1 MPGMEMAMQ
10 SRLGQALKYGQS
22 FWYDG
27 LIGAAEFDRLIRE
40 DGVRGAT
47 TNPAI
52 FEKALNSSAYDADI
66 RRLAASGHDAEEIYR
81 QLAVRTVAEV
91 ADLFSGVHRDSSG
104 ADGYV
109 SIEVSPRLAYD
120 TAGTVREALDLWG
133 RLARPNV
140 MIKVPATR
148 EGLPAVAELIA
159 RGIHVNVTLIF
170 SVERYRQVMDAYLS
184 GLERR
189 AATGASPAGISS
201 VASFF
206 VSRVDSSVDALLEK
220 RYPSG
225 DAVRSELEGRL
236 AIANCKAAYRE
247 FRQAFTSERFRVLER
262 AGARVQRPLW
272 ASTGTK
278 NPKYSDVL
286 YVETLIGPD
295 TVNTMPP
302 ATMDAFRDHGT
313 AADTLQQGTEA
324 ALAALE
330 TARRSGIDLD
340 AITADLEGQGV
351 KLFVDAY
358 DKIISSIGAKIR

>member
-1 MPGMEMAMQ
+1 MQGTEIAMQ

-27 LIGAAEFDRLIRE
+27 LIGTDEFKRLIQE

-52 FEKALNSSAYDADI
+52 FEKALSSSSYDADI
-66 RRLAASGHDAEEIYR
+66 RALASSCDAEEIYR
-81 QLAVRTVAEV
+81 RLAVRTVAEV
-91 ADLFSGVHRDSSG
+91 ADVFARTHNESAG

-120 TAGTVREALDLWG
+120 TAGTLREARDLWK
-133 RLARPNV
+133 RVARPNA
-140 MIKVPATR
+140 MIKVPATLQ
-148 EGLPAVAELIA
+148 GLPAITELISE
-159 RGIHVNVTLIF
+159 GIHVNVTLIF
-170 SVERYRQVMDAYLS
+170 SVERYRQVMDAYLT

-189 AATGASPAGISS
+189 VASGASPAGIAS

-206 VSRVDSSVDALLEK
+206 VSRVDSSVDAWLEK
-220 RYPSG
+220 RLPVT
-225 DAVRSELEGRL
+225 DPARTALEGKV
-236 AIANCKAAYRE
+236 AIANCRAAYGE
-247 FRQAFTSERFRVLER
+247 FLTVFRSDRFKQLQKK
-262 AGARVQRPLW
+262 GARVQRPLW

-278 NPKYSDVL
+278 NPRYSDVL

-302 ATMDAFRDHGT
+302 ATMDAFRDHGQ
-313 AADTLQQGTEA
+313 AADTLGRDLPGALKILEHARA
-324 ALAALE
+324 A
-330 TARRSGIDLD
+330 GIDL
-340 AITADLEGQGV
+340 AAVTAELETQGV

-358 DKIISSIGAKIR
+358 DKIVASIGAKIQ

>member
-1 MPGMEMAMQ
+1 MQGTESATQ

-27 LIGAAEFDRLIRE
+27 LIGPEEFGRLIRE

-52 FEKALNSSAYDADI
+52 FEKALSSSSYDAEI
-66 RRLAASGHDAEEIYR
+66 CQLASSCDAEEIYR
-81 QLAVRTVAEV
+81 RLAVRTVAQV
-91 ADLFSGVHRDSSG
+91 ADTFIHTHTHSSG

-120 TAGTVREALDLWG
+120 TAGTLREARDLWK

-140 MIKVPATR
+140 MIKVPATPQ
-148 EGLPAVAELIA
+148 GLPAITELIA
-159 RGIHVNVTLIF
+159 EGIPVNVTLIF
-170 SVERYRQVMDAYLS
+170 SIERYRQVIDAYLT

-189 AATGASPAGISS
+189 VALGVSPAGIAS

-206 VSRVDSSVDALLEK
+206 VSRVDGSVDAWLEK
-220 RYPSG
+220 HLAASDPAR
-225 DAVRSELEGRL
+225 AELEGKV
-236 AIANCKAAYRE
+236 AIANCRVVYGE
-247 FRQAFTSERFRVLER
+247 FLAVFGSERFNRLRR

-286 YVETLIGPD
+286 YVESLIGPD

-302 ATMDAFRDHGT
+302 ATMDAFRDHGRS
-313 AADTLQQGTEA
+313 ADTLGRDPLGALQVLTRAKA
-324 ALAALE
+324 A
-330 TARRSGIDLD
+330 GIDL
-340 AITADLEGQGV
+340 AAVTAELESQGV

-358 DKIISSIGAKIR
+358 DKIIASIGAKIR